1 MSATTNRPDH
11 RPALRESSREAAE
24 KRALEIMSNFNVS
37 DEAVDKFAA
46 PPAPDGWE
54 YEFKRRTIYNQ
65 EDPAYQIALARSG
78 WQPVPASRHPGEMP
92 LGNTY
97 QTIERDGMVLM
108 ERPKIISDRIRE
120 RDKKKAREQVRAKE
134 AQLSATPEGQFDRN
148 ADDRTRPRIKKSFEA
163 LEVPE

>member
-1 MSATTNRPDH
+1 M
-11 RPALRESSREAAE
+11 ESYEWKMKSVLG
-24 KRALEIMSNFNVS
+24 LE
-37 DEAVDKFAA
+37 DPTYQTQLARTGWEAVPTD
-46 PPAPDGWE
+46 
-54 YEFKRRTIYNQ
+54 
-65 EDPAYQIALARSG
+65 
-78 WQPVPASRHPGEMP
+78 RHPDMMP
-92 LGNTY
+92 LGDKY
-97 QTIERDGMVLM
+97 PIIERKGMVLM